1 MSDHKQQRKH
11 LQETLEKIDQN
22 SKHKFMDSLEVKY
35 SKEKKHFE
43 YLMKNKMFTLPIE
56 CLLNR

>member
-11 LQETLEKIDQN
+11 LQEILEKIDQN

-43 YLMKNKMFTLPIE
+43 YSMKNKVFTLPIE
-56 CLLNR
+56 YLLSR